1 MTSIIVPAC
10 IIGFI
15 RIVKY
20 VLETSFPVMNSELD
34 ITIDDS
40 IAEPKGNIE
49 KTPIRRYYQ
58 LLALNSN
65 EAICVDDVNNAY
77 DQQLD
82 LINEQRKY
90 GIESQYKLNEY
101 QAAKD
106 FLIDFCDYGGNRN

>member
-20 VLETSFPVMNSELD
+20 VLDTSSPGTSSGLD
-34 ITIDDS
+34 NTIDDS
-40 IAEPKGNIE
+40 IAESKGNIE
-49 KTPIRRYYQ
+49 KTPIGRYYQ

-65 EAICVDDVNNAY
+65 EAICIEDVNNAY

-90 GIESQYKLNEY
+90 GIELQYKLKEY
-101 QAAKD
+101 QAAKV
-106 FLIDFCDYGGNRN
+106 F